1 MQAITG
7 IFTSFDD
14 SLRSAE
20 KLRARGIADEGINL
34 LTPHASDLELDL
46 IPATEGEQPGMGKAV
61 GGVVGAAVG
70 TAVGAPLGMAVT
82 SAILP
87 GVGPAIA
94 IGLAASALLGIGGAV
109 GGAAAGGSLENALT
123 EGLPKDEIFVYEDAL
138 KQGRTVLIAFADDD
152 KQAAAAREI
161 FESNGAESVDEARE
175 QWWVGMRDAEKEH
188 YVQAGG
194 DFLQVEQEYRSGFEA
209 ALLPHT
215 RGSSYDEMSGHL
227 KILYPDI
234 YRKDAFRRG
243 YERGQR
249 YYHRSTNSPG

>member
-7 IFTSFDD
+7 IFASFNDA
-14 SLRSAE
+14 LRSA
-20 KLRARGIADEGINL
+20 KGLRERGIADESINF
-34 LTPHASDLELDL
+34 LTPHASDPEIDAV
-46 IPATEGEQPGMGKAV
+46 PATDGEQPGMGKAV

-82 SAILP
+82 SAIIP

-123 EGLPKDEIFVYEDAL
+123 DGLPKDEIFVYEDAL
-138 KQGRTVLIAFADDD
+138 KQGRTVLIALADSDE
-152 KQAAAAREI
+152 QAAMAREI
-161 FESNGAESVDEARE
+161 FVDNGAEGVDEARE
-175 QWWVGMRDAEKEH
+175 QWWVGMRDAEREH

-194 DFLQVEQEYRSGFEA
+194 DFLKDEREYRSGFQS
-209 ALLPHT
+209 ALLKDT
-215 RGSSYDEMSGHL
+215 RGKSYDEVSEQL
-227 KILYPDI
+227 KGLYPDI

-249 YYHRSTNSPG
+249 YYRSSMKSPQ